1 MVIVAIAVLGGM
13 SWLPEIDFSGFK
25 LRKVD
30 LLSQL
35 HPDANSDVEEVEPEV
50 IKPAKPAFVDSCRAG
65 VECIDDYSTHKKGM
79 EPLYEALNNRNNLG
93 RAVRIAMLG
102 DSYIEGDILSAD
114 LRQLLQEHYGGSG
127 VGLVPMMSDI
137 AGFRR
142 SVRHFFDGWNTHTA
156 ATQSGYNAQKS
167 ILSGVYFTNDGK
179 AYTDLRGQQK
189 YYSRLDTCSQSSV
202 YFISPIDNTITVSIN
217 GGEAQTY
224 EVTGSEKMQKITVDG
239 KIGRVRYN
247 VARGGNGVEFFGAT
261 MDAASG
267 VVVDNFSLRGCSGTH
282 IAQLQD
288 KMLSE
293 FDQLRHYDLVILMY
307 GLNVAN
313 DQQTNYSK
321 YGKQMQESV
330 AHIKRCMPN
339 TGILIVG
346 VGDREQRVDGEMRT
360 MRGIRE
366 LMAEQQR
373 VASEQEVA
381 FWNLYVAMGG
391 SGSISKMV
399 NGKPRKANLDYTHI
413 NFLGGR
419 DLAELLFDA
428 IDAGFDNYKRRLA
441 YEAE

>member
-35 HPDANSDVEEVEPEV
+35 HYDANSYVEEVEPEV

-65 VECIDDYSTHKKGM
+65 VECIDDYSTGRSGM
-79 EPLYEALNNRNNLG
+79 IPLYEALHNRNNLG
-93 RAVRIAMLG
+93 RPVRIAMLG

-114 LRQLLQEHYGGSG
+114 LRQLLQEHFGGSG

-142 SVRHFFDGWNTHTA
+142 SVRHYFDGWNTHTA
-156 ATQSGYNAQKS
+156 ATPSGYNPSQS
-167 ILSGVYFTNDGK
+167 IISGVYFTCNSN
-179 AYTDLRGQQK
+179 AYTDLRGQRK
-189 YYSRLDTCSQSSV
+189 YYARLDTCSQSSV
-202 YFISPIDNTITVSIN
+202 YFVSPIDNTITVSIN
-217 GGEAQTY
+217 GGERQTF
-224 EVTGSEKMQKITVDG
+224 EVSGSDEMQRITVDG
-239 KIGRVRYN
+239 KIGRVRYD
-247 VARGGNGVEFFGAT
+247 VARGGNGVTFFGAT
-261 MDAASG
+261 MDPAQG

-282 IAQLQD
+282 IAQLRES
-288 KMLSE
+288 MLHE
-293 FDQLRHYDLVILMY
+293 FDRLRHYDLVILMY

-313 DQQTNYSK
+313 DRQTNYSK
-321 YGKQMQESV
+321 YGRQMQKSV
-330 AHIKRCMPN
+330 EQIKRCMPN

-366 LMAEQQR
+366 LMAEQQN
-373 VASEQEVA
+373 VASRQEVA

-428 IDAGFDNYKRRLA
+428 IDAGYDNYKRRLA